1 VSSYSLLPI
10 VAGIN
15 YNGSVLSH
23 LVAGEILDLRG
34 PSTLGI
40 KIFGPPGSKLGSS
53 EEEATDNKPLIRDD
67 PDSGSISR
75 AESALGAPD
84 WRRKQGRG

>member
-1 VSSYSLLPI
+1 MISLLVCASAGCHHSHIAFFPI

-23 LVAGEILDLRG
+23 LVAGKILDLRG

-40 KIFGPPGSKLGSS
+40 KIFSPPGSKLGSS
-53 EEEATDNKPLIRDD
+53 EEATDNKPLIRDD
-67 PDSGSISR
+67 PDLGRISL
-75 AESALGAPD
+75 S
-84 WRRKQGRG
+84 